1 MKQKS
6 ATPPTGFQLE
16 TANNILYCQGRWDT
30 EHYPKISQQI
40 QKLTLSAN
48 IILDGKQLTYLDSA
62 GALLIAKLINKY
74 HITLQNFSQEHATLL
89 DLICRQIS
97 KISDIPSPT
106 QHNFLYTLG
115 IKACNSIQSSKPF
128 LTFIGEIFLA
138 LLQTIRFP
146 HLIRWRETTASIES
160 GGYTALPIIGLLSFL
175 IGVVLAYQMGIQ
187 LQTYGANIFIVNF
200 IGLAVLR
207 EFGPLLTA
215 IIIAGRTGSAF
226 TAQLG
231 MMKINEE
238 IDALRTMGIAPVQLL
253 ILPRLFALIITLP
266 LLSVWSDIFG
276 VLGGML
282 MAKGML
288 GINFYDFLKRFQD
301 VIQLKTYIIGLIKT
315 PVFALLIAMI
325 GCYQGLQVSGSAESV
340 GRLTTKSVVQAIFFI
355 IVADAGFSILFSWLG
370 I

>member
-1 MKQKS
+1 MNHKSTDQK
-6 ATPPTGFQLE
+6 TDWQLE
-16 TANNILYCQGRWDT
+16 DNTLICQGNWDIS
-30 EHYPKISQQI
+30 HSQQLNQRFNKVDLPAKI
-40 QKLTLSAN
+40 A
-48 IILDGKQLTYLDSA
+48 IDGSKITKLDSV
-62 GALLIAKLINKY
+62 GALLLSKIANKY
-74 HITLQNFSQEHATLL
+74 QARLQNFSNEHATLL
-89 DLICRQIS
+89 KLVGKNTAEEQALA
-97 KISDIPSPT
+97 KPT
-106 QHNFLYTLG
+106 QHNLLYRIGKNSLEAYEHTKQFL
-115 IKACNSIQSSKPF
+115 A
-128 LTFIGEIFLA
+128 FIGELVITLIKTTYSPGA
-138 LLQTIRFP
+138 L
-146 HLIRWRETTASIES
+146 RWREIVSNIES
-160 GGYTALPIIGLLSFL
+160 GGYKALPIIGLLSFL

-187 LQTYGANIFIVNF
+187 LQTYGANVFIVNF
-200 IGLAVLR
+200 VGLAILR

-231 MMKINEE
+231 MMQINEE
-238 IDALRTMGIAPVQLL
+238 IDALRAMGIAPIELL
-253 ILPRLFALIITLP
+253 VLPRIFALIIALP

-282 MAKGML
+282 MAKSML

-301 VIQLKTYIIGLIKT
+301 VIQLKTYAIGLVKT
-315 PVFALLIAMI
+315 PVFALIIASI